1 MNKYISLIIGLLI
14 IGALAGAFYFSRST
28 DGTDTTSDITVATTI
43 FPLYDLVRNVAGQH
57 IEVVSIL
64 PAGTSPHTFEPTP
77 SVVRNLTEAD
87 TIFMI
92 GHTLDNWV
100 IDLADQA
107 SVKKVVTVDTGIDL
121 KPFNVTELGE
131 DGHADEPHADEEDHN
146 EEGNYDEHGHD
157 RDGLDP
163 HYWLSPTNAVII
175 VDNITRELVALDPEN
190 EAVYVSRAETLKTN
204 ILNTRDEWRNKFAE
218 VDRPII
224 TLHDAFSYYASDLG
238 VEIASSV
245 EPFPGREPT
254 PRYLQELGELVR
266 QENVRALFV
275 EPQLGTDRVTTLARD
290 LNIEVGELD
299 PLGGVAGRASY
310 IDLLNFNGEQI
321 LNPSL
326 ND

>member
-28 DGTDTTSDITVATTI
+28 DESNSTSDITVATTI
-43 FPLYDLVRNVAGQH
+43 FPLYDLVRNVAGDNV
-57 IEVVSIL
+57 EVVSIL
-64 PAGTSPHTFEPTP
+64 PAGASPHTFEPTP
-77 SVVRNLTEAD
+77 SIVRNLTEAD
-87 TIFMI
+87 AIFMI

-107 SVKKVVTVDTGIDL
+107 SVNKVVIVDTGIDL
-121 KPFNVTELGE
+121 KPFSVTELGHE
-131 DGHADEPHADEEDHN
+131 DDSDHIDEPGHEEETN
-146 EEGNYDEHGHD
+146 NGHGHD
-157 RDGLDP
+157 LDGVDP

-190 EAVYVSRAETLKTN
+190 EAVYLSRAETLKTN
-204 ILNTRDEWRNKFAE
+204 IINTRDEWRNKLSGLSQ
-218 VDRPII
+218 PII
-224 TLHDAFSYYASDLG
+224 TLHDAFSYYANDLG
-238 VEIASSV
+238 VEIVASV

-266 QENVRALFV
+266 RENVRALYV
-275 EPQLGTDRVTTLARD
+275 EAQLGKDRATTLATD
-290 LNIEVGELD
+290 LNVGVGELD

-310 IDLLNFNGEQI
+310 LDLLNFNGEQI

-326 ND
+326 NE